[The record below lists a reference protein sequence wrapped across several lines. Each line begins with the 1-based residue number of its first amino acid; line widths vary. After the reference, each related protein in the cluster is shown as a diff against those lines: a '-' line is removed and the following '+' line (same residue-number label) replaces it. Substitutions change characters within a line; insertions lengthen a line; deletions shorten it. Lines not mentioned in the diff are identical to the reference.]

1 MYHHT
6 TPAAQKAMM
15 DVDFTPIFLA
25 LLPLFLCVGALLGK
39 SFDSDTA
46 RTITTNTTIP
56 DITIYI
62 NNTGTTTGTGDTG
75 TGAGADNNTETLIL
89 FTNGTY
95 FFPLLSGSIGIGTLG
110 LGSIFGGFFPFFGF
124 GRSLS
129 RSFWDTSWSDMDS
142 LYLLYES
149 LDEITYILDD
159 QERMSCFAEV
169 LCTEQ
174 AKSGHDNFFTFFI
187 RYSNLKSLKT
197 DISFAFLKLAGF

>member
-56 DITIYI
+56 DITISI
-62 NNTGTTTGTGDTG
+62 NNTVTAGSGD
-75 TGAGADNNTETLIL
+75 AAAADNNTQTLIL

-95 FFPLLSGSIGIGTLG
+95 FFPFLTGNIGIGTLG